1 MKTFLRIFLG
11 LTALVL
17 LAQGAAWAFVPE
29 FNMVMNGIQVNSP
42 LGLNMV
48 KSDIGGGLLAAGAF
62 LALYA
67 LKGGHWFYPTAIVAG
82 SYAGVRLVSCITDGW
97 DPLAAFGVGLE
108 ILVVLAAWALRRQ
121 GW

>member
-1 MKTFLRIFLG
+1 ML
-11 LTALVL
+11 L

-97 DPLAAFGVGLE
+97 DPLAAFGVVLE
-108 ILVVLAAWALRRQ
+108 VLVVLAAWGLRRQ